1 MIRINLL
8 PIKQLKKRA
17 KLRQELFS
25 LVCLFVSVLVVLAI
39 VFQWQAMA
47 IANLKTTN
55 EQLTRKKAD
64 FEPLIKEMAQLQKTK
79 ELLEAKVEAIRLLK
93 KKSNLPVHI
102 IDEVSLRTPQD
113 RMWLTALTQNNNT
126 LSLQGIALDN
136 ATIAQYMQSMD
147 SSPYFK
153 NSELV
158 SSSLT
163 NVAGQKLKSFSLTIS
178 IVLPEERTEQK
189 PASAG

>member
-17 KLRQELFS
+17 RLRQELFI
-25 LVCLFVSVLVVLAI
+25 LVCLFVFVLVSLAT
-39 VFQWQAMA
+39 VFQWQAVA
-47 IANLKTTN
+47 VANLKTTN
-55 EQLTRKKAD
+55 KELTRKKAA
-64 FEPLIKEMAQLQKTK
+64 FEPLIKEMAEVQKTK
-79 ELLEAKVEAIRLLK
+79 EMLDAKVEAIKLLK

-158 SSSLT
+158 NSSLT

-178 IVLPEERTEQK
+178 IVLPEEKTEPK